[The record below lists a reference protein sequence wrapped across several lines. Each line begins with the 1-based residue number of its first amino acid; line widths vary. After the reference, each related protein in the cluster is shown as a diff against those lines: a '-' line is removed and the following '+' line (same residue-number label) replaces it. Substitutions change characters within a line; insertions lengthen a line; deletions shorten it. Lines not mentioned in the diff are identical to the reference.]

1 MKTLAISKNIAF
13 ILPKMGIM
21 THLVEL
27 TRHDY
32 IYIKENLKTNDIL
45 HIESDKSRFWEENS
59 LAVYYK
65 EFKLGY
71 LNSSINKVVQKM
83 INKYGEVKVIL
94 KNKPKGHNPFE
105 GVDILIQIG

>member
-1 MKTLAISKNIAF
+1 MKKFS
-13 ILPKMGIM
+13 
-21 THLVEL
+21 LVLLCLLL
-27 TRHDY
+27 TSNTYAD
-32 IYIKENLKTNDIL
+32 IKYSRLECTQRYN
-45 HIESDKSRFWEENS
+45 SDKSRFWEENS

-105 GVDILIQIG
+105 GIDILIQIG